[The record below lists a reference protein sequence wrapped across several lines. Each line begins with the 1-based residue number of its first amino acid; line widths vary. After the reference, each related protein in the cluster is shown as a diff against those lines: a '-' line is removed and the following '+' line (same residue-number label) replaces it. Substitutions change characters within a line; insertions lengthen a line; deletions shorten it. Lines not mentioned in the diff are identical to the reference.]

1 MDCLFASLGAG
12 MCEENWETKT
22 VRLRVTERASLAN
35 LLRPCSNGKQL
46 ADRCVIIT
54 IVSDWFIGKSGRK
67 IINFAFNQRKNGE
80 IPLLSVLISFFLL
93 GRRCRFVCFRLSC
106 EVCLLPQRV
115 HQVIRNASPVYNFV
129 VRRCSRHKVI
139 HRTAGGKKEV
149 GR

>member
-1 MDCLFASLGAG
+1 

-67 IINFAFNQRKNGE
+67 IINFAFNQRKKRGNSPSLR
-80 IPLLSVLISFFLL
+80 IDFFLSSWASL
-93 GRRCRFVCFRLSC
+93 P
-106 EVCLLPQRV
+106 VCLFSVELRGV
-115 HQVIRNASPVYNFV
+115 SAAAARASGY
-129 VRRCSRHKVI
+129 
-139 HRTAGGKKEV
+139 T
-149 GR
+149 